1 MPEIDSKRLPLRLKR
16 WLTLLQNNGFKFSD
30 LSRLFILHKNYEY
43 ACFLTV
49 QHSVPY
55 SMAGETK
62 TSVASGNEHIG
73 EKQLT
78 DVLVNCTVVTVVGN
92 FVALSFIE
100 PTFLPLCGNTCA
112 VEHNLADGEERDLV
126 NIFASLSLKPSN
138 LPARDA
144 PWKWVTSPL
153 KMCILS

>member
-1 MPEIDSKRLPLRLKR
+1 MPGIDSKRLPLRLKR
-16 WLTLLQNNGFKFSD
+16 WLTLLQNNGFKFSG
-30 LSRLFILHKNYEY
+30 LSRLFILHN
-43 ACFLTV
+43 
-49 QHSVPY
+49 
-55 SMAGETK
+55 
-62 TSVASGNEHIG
+62 
-73 EKQLT
+73 
-78 DVLVNCTVVTVVGN
+78 TVVTVVGN

-112 VEHNLADGEERDLV
+112 VEHNLADSEERDLV

-144 PWKWVTSPL
+144 PWKWVTSPF